1 MQKPIGRSGARV
13 IMLHNVAGI
22 MLGRG
27 YRGMGWENR
36 RNGTYYY
43 RAKRIGNRVVRE
55 YVGAGRVAE
64 LAAQLDAIETGQRD
78 KDRQAFRESV
88 TELAALD
95 IILDTLDESAELV
108 ARAAL
113 LAAGFCQHNRGEWRK
128 PRGQPDQ
135 AE

>member
-55 YVGAGRVAE
+55 YVGAGRV
-64 LAAQLDAIETGQRD
+64 R
-78 KDRQAFRESV
+78 V
-88 TELAALD
+88 TNPEATSLEA
-95 IILDTLDESAELV
+95 
-108 ARAAL
+108 
-113 LAAGFCQHNRGEWRK
+113 
-128 PRGQPDQ
+128 P
-135 AE
+135 